1 MTDVERIR
9 ALILKEIKHCERMS
23 KGEENKLTPDAGKV
37 AALAEAMSK
46 LVFAYYADP
55 MELRPLKP

>member
-1 MTDVERIR
+1 VTDVERIR

-23 KGEENKLTPDAGKV
+23 KEEENMIKPDAGKV

>member
-1 MTDVERIR
+1 M
-9 ALILKEIKHCERMS
+9 LKEEQIKGMICKEIELCERMS
-23 KGEENKLTPDAGKV
+23 RAEERKNKPDPGMV

>member
-1 MTDVERIR
+1 M
-9 ALILKEIKHCERMS
+9 LKEKQIKKMIYNEIELCERMS
-23 KGEENKLTPDAGKV
+23 RAEERKVKPDTGMV

>member
-1 MTDVERIR
+1 VTDVERIK
-9 ALILKEIKHCERMS
+9 ALILKEIERCESMS
-23 KGEENKLTPDAGKV
+23 KEEGNKVKSDAGKV

>member
-1 MTDVERIR
+1 MTDVERIK
-9 ALILKEIKHCERMS
+9 ALILKEIKRCERMS
-23 KGEENKLTPDAGKV
+23 KEEENNINPDAGKV
-37 AALAEAMSK
+37 AELAEAMYK

>member
-1 MTDVERIR
+1 M
-9 ALILKEIKHCERMS
+9 LKEEQIKRMICNEIELCERMS
-23 KGEENKLTPDAGKV
+23 RAEERKVKPDPGMV